1 MKSVII
7 SFLLIFGLAAQNYSK
22 PINDIFSI
30 IDPVVT
36 EETYIN
42 DIPFDTYEIAVEYIL
57 EGDELQLEEEAY
69 VNDIPFDTKAIAAK
83 YLLPKEMKS
92 SDESNINDLPFNT
105 EKVFYEKL
113 AERLTELYRDEKGTN
128 DIPGSDY
135 DNVCCYEITIP
146 RSLSVII
153 KASVKES
160 VRQ

>member
-1 MKSVII
+1 MKSII
-7 SFLLIFGLAAQNYSK
+7 LSFLLIFGLAAPNYSR

-30 IDPVVT
+30 KDPVIT
-36 EETYIN
+36 EESYIN
-42 DIPFDTYEIAVEYIL
+42 DIPFDTYEIAVESIL
-57 EGDELQLEEEAY
+57 EGEELQLQDEAY
-69 VNDIPFDTKAIAAK
+69 IDDIPFDTKAIADK
-83 YLLPKEMKS
+83 CLLNMKMKTL
-92 SDESNINDLPFNT
+92 DESNINDLPFNT

-135 DNVCCYEITIP
+135 DNVCCYEITLP